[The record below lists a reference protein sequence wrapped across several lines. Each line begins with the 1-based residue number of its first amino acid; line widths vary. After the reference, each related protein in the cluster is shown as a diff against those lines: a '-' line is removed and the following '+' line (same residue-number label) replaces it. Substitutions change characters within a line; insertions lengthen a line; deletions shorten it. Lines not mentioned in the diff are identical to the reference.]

1 MLLPMLL
8 FVFYVSIIAAQST
21 VTVRDNAHNLT
32 YVGFTFAGTEQ
43 FQGINFGQDTSGA
56 NRFKPPK
63 AFTYSTGTTIQATAA
78 GAACPQNTILSF
90 LGAISEN
97 PGVFNVSEDCL
108 NLEIVRPA
116 GTKQDANL
124 PVMVWISG
132 QGDEEGS
139 YNYSLYNPTA
149 LVTGAATKGTPVIYA
164 SMNYRV
170 NIFGFAN
177 NPALRTEG
185 SLNAGLLDQRL
196 ALQWIQSNIATFGG
210 NPKNV
215 TIFGE
220 SDGGVSVGLHM
231 TSFGGN
237 GTAPFRRAIMQSGAA
252 ASDPGVSGNATSTN
266 TAAVAQLAGCTGT
279 NSSLVLD
286 CLREISMVQLLNAV
300 LLFENSTTATEAN
313 GASQDLFFPTVDG
326 SYIPAAPSNLI
337 RTGRFHKNIS
347 IIAGWN
353 ENDGS
358 IFVPPTLN
366 GSSAAQAFLNS
377 SYPHLNSTTLSTLI
391 SMYPISDFIAVAQAT
406 QISPYFLQASQIYR
420 DINFA
425 CPSIDISHHVTR
437 FGSTS
442 YLYVLNTTSLS
453 SVLQLFNASFE
464 GVIHFSDVPFVFNQ
478 PNVGFG
484 TTAAANVTATRMSGS
499 WAHFAATGNPSG
511 DSAITLFGW
520 TQAFNKTQAAVPSQ
534 NVTGASIRVIG
545 GPRAGQAQ
553 LSSNGEAAVEPRL
566 LERCA
571 FINSAAFYQ
580 QLQT

>member
-1 MLLPMLL
+1 MLLPKLL
-8 FVFYVSIIAAQST
+8 FVSYASTLVAQST

-32 YVGFTFAGTEQ
+32 YVGFSFAGTEQ

-63 AFTYSTGTTIQATAA
+63 AFTYPTGTTIQATAA

-108 NLEIVRPA
+108 NLEVVRPA

-177 NPALRTEG
+177 SPALRTEG

-252 ASDPGVSGNATSTN
+252 ASDPGVTGDATSTN

-326 SYIPAAPSNLI
+326 SYIPVAPSNLI

-347 IIAGWN
+347 IITGWN

-377 SYPHLNSTTLSTLI
+377 SYPHLTSTTLSTLI
-391 SMYPISDFIAVAQAT
+391 SMYPISDFIAAAQAT

-425 CPSIDISHHVTR
+425 CPSIDISHRVTR

-511 DSAITLFGW
+511 DSAITLSGW
-520 TQAFNKTQAAVPSQ
+520 TQAFNKTQAAVTSQ
-534 NVTGASIRVIG
+534 NVTDASIRVIG

-553 LSSNGEAAVEPRL
+553 LSSNGGATVEPRL